1 MAKGCRS
8 EKDWMD
14 PKKTVNHGRRDPHAP
29 CEQDGESVES
39 TSKVVLEKTVRGTI
53 VLKKV
58 ELRIA
63 K

>member
-1 MAKGCRS
+1 
-8 EKDWMD
+8 MD